1 MSHFIHNILL
11 INFRFNI
18 GLLVYPNSPPQN
30 LTLTPT
36 IAVCVCQKR
45 LIVTLYTTAEIFR
58 IHLVLSLRKLSQVI
72 MMTRLLFL
80 LWILCSMLITF
91 SSCRN
96 LCSRIFFQNINE
108 ETMTYKIIEGVYTK
122 ENNNHNNFPVY
133 RRENG
138 NLLFYYY
145 ISKEGL
151 KFLSF
156 GLNLKHYIGVA
167 AEVYSAVDPVSW
179 LNSGSLDRSDVFGGL
194 IYNWQFY
201 NTRDKTHYYVAANN
215 SSPII
220 KAVCVDEDFTEC
232 NSDRLYMNVNFTD
245 RWGNVLNDHTRDY
258 FFRKQGVFR
267 YLRPL
272 YEHSRQ
278 TWYLQYTADGFWVV
292 TERYSPT
299 NSNDNDLMKTKD
311 FALRPEYISKTW
323 SVHYN
328 GWRYMPKLRVL
339 CRGVN
344 SMSNTCLSKP
354 CHSKATCIYTSGNE
368 TLCLCPSGYTGV
380 TCSTNKQCPTP
391 YPLSGTEMNFA
402 YPGKRPG
409 DLGFSFCSGSY
420 PSVRFAVCV
429 ESKYRVNP
437 YWSRQGSACRKGNT
451 GSTSS
456 PRTPW
461 YTQTTERFWTPWNP
475 RTSWKSPTPRARRV
489 NFDDNPVITPV
500 VLTSAVI
507 LELLLPFI
515 IYCCAVCK
523 KKCKED
529 REEQED
535 QRRLQEVGGE
545 LERRLEQVARAGSR
559 VELDRDA
566 QDYQRAVQE
575 YQRENEDKELSRKK
589 GLYKNSSLWRI
600 ICMHLFF
607 SFYLW
612 IVYLVGCE
620 ISQCTQYGRIF
631 ASLKNFGIVMLC
643 LSSVYIFIE
652 SIFSLELDYLRNIMK
667 DETAWGYIQKMH
679 QVVPRIG
686 MVVECYHFEMR
697 TRDVY
702 YKDASGNPQS
712 RTETY
717 TEKVVTFED
726 HDEFSFGS
734 WVDISKR
741 KMPALSSVSLTRVR
755 IDPYVLFGDQET
767 ADDYERQATVMIE
780 RNRHR
785 DAFTDFSA
793 SREIPGLKKR
803 ISAYVDLRVKPWWIR
818 PLFFWLATLLQMT
831 WPYRWLFRAKT
842 SKSYYALKKMIY
854 KSTTP
859 PPEVNLMDQIAMLA
873 GDLNCNDSG
882 VPENNQISYEM
893 GEMLNPGLGNS
904 AYQNDLAPH
913 PPSNPAMGPSC
924 PPAPEPS
931 APPES
936 YVTGTPYPL
945 LNAPNASA
953 SPVYIPYPAGGPT
966 YPSQPLQ
973 GPAYPPYFVR
983 PQPDAPPLLPHEG
996 AVGYTPQAQ

>member
-1 MSHFIHNILL
+1 M
-11 INFRFNI
+11 
-18 GLLVYPNSPPQN
+18 P
-30 LTLTPT
+30 
-36 IAVCVCQKR
+36 
-45 LIVTLYTTAEIFR
+45 
-58 IHLVLSLRKLSQVI
+58 
-72 MMTRLLFL
+72 
-80 LWILCSMLITF
+80 
-91 SSCRN
+91 
-96 LCSRIFFQNINE
+96 
-108 ETMTYKIIEGVYTK
+108 YKVIEGVYTK
-122 ENNNHNNFPVY
+122 ENYSQNNFPVY

-138 NLLFYYY
+138 DLLFYYSNTSMEVQKRL
-145 ISKEGL
+145 I
-151 KFLSF
+151 F
-156 GLNLKHYIGVA
+156 GLNLSDYFGVA
-167 AEVYSAVDPVSW
+167 ADVYSTVDPVSW
-179 LNSGSLDRSDVFGGL
+179 LTSGSLDRSDVFGGL
-194 IYNWQFY
+194 ISFWQFW
-201 NTRDKTHYYVAANN
+201 NMRDKRNGYVTVSS
-215 SSPII
+215 SSPMI
-220 KAVCVDEDFTEC
+220 KAVCVDEDFREC
-232 NSDRLYMNVNFTD
+232 NSDRLYLNDNFTD
-245 RWGNVLNDHTRDY
+245 GKGNVVNDLTRDY

-267 YLRPL
+267 NLRPL
-272 YEHSRQ
+272 YQHSRQ

-292 TERYSPT
+292 TERYSPR
-299 NSNDNDLMKTKD
+299 NSNDKVLMKTKD

-429 ESKYRVNP
+429 ESKYSVNP
-437 YWSRQGSACRKGNT
+437 YWSRQGSSCGIGNT

-456 PRTPW
+456 P
-461 YTQTTERFWTPWNP
+461 WTPWNP
-475 RTSWKSPTPRARRV
+475 RTTERSWTPWKPPTPGARHI

-523 KKCKED
+523 KKYKED

-545 LERRLEQVARAGSR
+545 LERRLEQVARAGSQE
-559 VELDRDA
+559 ELDRDV
-566 QDYQRAVQE
+566 QDYQRTVQE
-575 YQRENEDKELSRKK
+575 YQRENQDKELNRKR
-589 GLYKNSSLWRI
+589 GFHKNAGLWRI
-600 ICMHLFF
+600 ISMHLFF

-612 IVYLVGCE
+612 IVYLVGCG
-620 ISQCTQYGRIF
+620 IFQCTQNGRIF
-631 ASLKNFGIVMLC
+631 VYVKTFAIAMLC
-643 LSSVYIFIE
+643 ISSVYIFIE
-652 SIFSLELDYLRNIMK
+652 SIFSNELDYLRNIMQ

-679 QVVPRIG
+679 QVAPRIG

-702 YKDASGNPQS
+702 YKDANGNPQS

-755 IDPYVLFGDQET
+755 IDPCVLFGDQET

-842 SKSYYALKKMIY
+842 SKKFYALKKMIY

-859 PPEVNLMDQIAMLA
+859 PREVNLMDQIAMLA
-873 GDLNCNDSG
+873 GDPNCNDSG

-893 GEMLNPGLGNS
+893 GEMLNPDLGNS
-904 AYQNDLAPH
+904 AYQNDLAPY
-913 PPSNPAMGPSC
+913 PPSNPAMGPSY
-924 PPAPEPS
+924 PAAPEPS
-931 APPES
+931 APPAI

-945 LNAPNASA
+945 LNAPNAAA
-953 SPVYIPYPAGGPT
+953 SPMYLPYPAGGPT
-966 YPSQPLQ
+966 YPSQPL

>member
-1 MSHFIHNILL
+1 M
-11 INFRFNI
+11 
-18 GLLVYPNSPPQN
+18 P
-30 LTLTPT
+30 
-36 IAVCVCQKR
+36 
-45 LIVTLYTTAEIFR
+45 
-58 IHLVLSLRKLSQVI
+58 
-72 MMTRLLFL
+72 
-80 LWILCSMLITF
+80 
-91 SSCRN
+91 
-96 LCSRIFFQNINE
+96 
-108 ETMTYKIIEGVYTK
+108 YKVIEGVYTK
-122 ENNNHNNFPVY
+122 ENYSQNNFPVY

-138 NLLFYYY
+138 DLLFYYSNTSMEVQKRL
-145 ISKEGL
+145 I
-151 KFLSF
+151 F
-156 GLNLKHYIGVA
+156 GLNLSDYFGVA
-167 AEVYSAVDPVSW
+167 ADVYSTVDPVSW
-179 LNSGSLDRSDVFGGL
+179 LTSGSLDRSDVFGGL
-194 IYNWQFY
+194 ISFWQFW
-201 NTRDKTHYYVAANN
+201 NMRDKRNGYVTVSS
-215 SSPII
+215 SSPMI
-220 KAVCVDEDFTEC
+220 KAVCVDEDFREC
-232 NSDRLYMNVNFTD
+232 NSDRLYLNDNFTD
-245 RWGNVLNDHTRDY
+245 GKGNVVNDLTRDY

-267 YLRPL
+267 NLRPL
-272 YEHSRQ
+272 YQHSRQ

-292 TERYSPT
+292 TERYSPR
-299 NSNDNDLMKTKD
+299 NSNDKVLMKTKD

-354 CHSKATCIYTSGNE
+354 CNSKATCIYTSGNE

-475 RTSWKSPTPRARRV
+475 RTPWKSPTPRARRV
-489 NFDDNPVITPV
+489 NLDDNPVITPV

-523 KKCKED
+523 KKYKED

-545 LERRLEQVARAGSR
+545 LERRLEQVARAGSQE
-559 VELDRDA
+559 ELDRDV
-566 QDYQRAVQE
+566 QDYQRTVQE
-575 YQRENEDKELSRKK
+575 YQRENQDKELNRKR
-589 GLYKNSSLWRI
+589 GFHKNAGLWRI
-600 ICMHLFF
+600 ISMHLFF

-612 IVYLVGCE
+612 IVYLVGCG
-620 ISQCTQYGRIF
+620 IFQCTQNGRIF
-631 ASLKNFGIVMLC
+631 VYVKTFAIAMLC
-643 LSSVYIFIE
+643 ISSVYIFIE
-652 SIFSLELDYLRNIMK
+652 SIFSNELDYLRNIMQ

-679 QVVPRIG
+679 QVAPRIG

-702 YKDASGNPQS
+702 YKDANGNPQS

-755 IDPYVLFGDQET
+755 IDPCVLFGDQET

-842 SKSYYALKKMIY
+842 SKKFYALKKMIY

-859 PPEVNLMDQIAMLA
+859 PREVNLMDQIAMLA
-873 GDLNCNDSG
+873 GDPNCNDSG

-893 GEMLNPGLGNS
+893 GEMLNPDLGNS
-904 AYQNDLAPH
+904 AYQNDLAPY
-913 PPSNPAMGPSC
+913 PPSNPAMGPSY
-924 PPAPEPS
+924 PAAPEPS
-931 APPES
+931 APPAI

-945 LNAPNASA
+945 LNAPNAAA
-953 SPVYIPYPAGGPT
+953 SPMYLPYPAGGPT
-966 YPSQPLQ
+966 YPSQPL

>member
-1 MSHFIHNILL
+1 
-11 INFRFNI
+11 
-18 GLLVYPNSPPQN
+18 
-30 LTLTPT
+30 
-36 IAVCVCQKR
+36 
-45 LIVTLYTTAEIFR
+45 
-58 IHLVLSLRKLSQVI
+58 
-72 MMTRLLFL
+72 
-80 LWILCSMLITF
+80 MLITF
-91 SSCRN
+91 SCCRN

-108 ETMTYKIIEGVYTK
+108 ETMPYKIIEGVYTK

-151 KFLSF
+151 NFLSF

-354 CHSKATCIYTSGNE
+354 CDSKATCIYTSGNE

-391 YPLSGTEMNFA
+391 YPLSGTELNFA

-429 ESKYRVNP
+429 ESKYSVNP
-437 YWSRQGSACRKGNT
+437 YWSRQGSACRIGNT
-451 GSTSS
+451 ESTSS
-456 PRTPW
+456 FWTPW
-461 YTQTTERFWTPWNP
+461 NLPTTERSWTPWNP
-475 RTSWKSPTPRARRV
+475 RTPWKSPTPRARRV

-515 IYCCAVCK
+515 IYCCAMCRK
-523 KKCKED
+523 KSKEE
-529 REEQED
+529 RKEQED
-535 QRRLQEVGGE
+535 QRRFQEVGGE

-575 YQRENEDKELSRKK
+575 YQRENEDEELSRKK

-600 ICMHLFF
+600 ISIHLFF
-607 SFYLW
+607 F
-612 IVYLVGCE
+612 
-620 ISQCTQYGRIF
+620 
-631 ASLKNFGIVMLC
+631 
-643 LSSVYIFIE
+643 
-652 SIFSLELDYLRNIMK
+652 
-667 DETAWGYIQKMH
+667 
-679 QVVPRIG
+679 
-686 MVVECYHFEMR
+686 
-697 TRDVY
+697 
-702 YKDASGNPQS
+702 
-712 RTETY
+712 
-717 TEKVVTFED
+717 
-726 HDEFSFGS
+726 
-734 WVDISKR
+734 
-741 KMPALSSVSLTRVR
+741 
-755 IDPYVLFGDQET
+755 
-767 ADDYERQATVMIE
+767 
-780 RNRHR
+780 
-785 DAFTDFSA
+785 
-793 SREIPGLKKR
+793 
-803 ISAYVDLRVKPWWIR
+803 
-818 PLFFWLATLLQMT
+818 
-831 WPYRWLFRAKT
+831 
-842 SKSYYALKKMIY
+842 
-854 KSTTP
+854 
-859 PPEVNLMDQIAMLA
+859 
-873 GDLNCNDSG
+873 
-882 VPENNQISYEM
+882 
-893 GEMLNPGLGNS
+893 
-904 AYQNDLAPH
+904 
-913 PPSNPAMGPSC
+913 
-924 PPAPEPS
+924 
-931 APPES
+931 
-936 YVTGTPYPL
+936 
-945 LNAPNASA
+945 
-953 SPVYIPYPAGGPT
+953 
-966 YPSQPLQ
+966 
-973 GPAYPPYFVR
+973 
-983 PQPDAPPLLPHEG
+983 LLPMDRVSSG
-996 AVGYTPQAQ
+996 L

>member
-1 MSHFIHNILL
+1 
-11 INFRFNI
+11 
-18 GLLVYPNSPPQN
+18 
-30 LTLTPT
+30 
-36 IAVCVCQKR
+36 
-45 LIVTLYTTAEIFR
+45 
-58 IHLVLSLRKLSQVI
+58 
-72 MMTRLLFL
+72 
-80 LWILCSMLITF
+80 MLIAF

-108 ETMTYKIIEGVYTK
+108 ETMPYKIIEGVFTK

-133 RRENG
+133 RHENG

-145 ISKEGL
+145 ISKSGF
-151 KFLSF
+151 KFLFF
-156 GLNLKHYIGVA
+156 GLNLEHYFDVA

-179 LNSGSLDRSDVFGGL
+179 LNYESLDRSDVFGGL
-194 IYNWQFY
+194 INRWWFY
-201 NTRDKTHYYVAANN
+201 NTRNKTHYYVTVNN
-215 SSPII
+215 WSPMI
-220 KAVCVDEDFTEC
+220 KAVCVDEDFREC
-232 NSDRLYMNVNFTD
+232 NSDRLYLNVNFTD

-258 FFRKQGVFR
+258 FFRKQGIFR
-267 YLRPL
+267 NLRPL

-292 TERYSPT
+292 SLAYSPS
-299 NSNDNDLMKTKD
+299 NSNDKTIVMRIKD

-323 SVHYN
+323 SVRYVKM

-344 SMSNTCLSKP
+344 SMSNTCLAKP
-354 CHSKATCIYTSGNE
+354 CDSKATCIYTSGNE

-391 YPLSGTEMNFA
+391 YPLAGTELNFA
-402 YPGKRPG
+402 YFRKRPG

-420 PSVRFAVCV
+420 PSVRFALCM
-429 ESKYRVNP
+429 EGTYRVNP
-437 YWSRQGSACRKGNT
+437 YWSRQGSACRTWNT

-456 PRTPW
+456 SRTPWNTQTTESSRTPW
-461 YTQTTERFWTPWNP
+461 YVSTPEVWTAWYGQTTERSWTPWNP
-475 RTSWKSPTPRARRV
+475 RTPWKPPTPRARRV
-489 NFDDNPVITPV
+489 NFDDNPEITPV

-515 IYCCAVCK
+515 IYLCAMSK
-523 KKCKED
+523 KKSKEE

-535 QRRLQEVGGE
+535 PRRFQEVWEE
-545 LERRLEQVARAGSR
+545 LERRLQQVARAR
-559 VELDRDA
+559 CRLELDRGV
-566 QDYQRAVQE
+566 QDYQQTVQE
-575 YQRENEDKELSRKK
+575 YQRENRNKELSRKR
-589 GLYKNSSLWRI
+589 GLFRNARLWRI
-600 ICMHLFF
+600 ISIHLFF

-612 IVYLVGCE
+612 ILYLVGCE
-620 ISQCTQYGRIF
+620 ISQCTQYGHVF
-631 ASLKNFGIVMLC
+631 VSLKNFGIVMLC
-643 LSSVYIFIE
+643 ISSVYIFIE
-652 SIFSLELDYLRNIMK
+652 SIFSHGLDYLRNIMH
-667 DETAWGYIQKMH
+667 DETAWGYIQQMH
-679 QVVPRIG
+679 QVAPRIS
-686 MVVECYHFEMR
+686 MIVECYHFEMR

-702 YKDASGNPQS
+702 YTDANGNRQS

-717 TEKVVTFED
+717 TERVVTFED

-734 WVDISKR
+734 WVDVSKR
-741 KMPALSSVSLTRVR
+741 KMPALSTVSLTRVR

-767 ADDYERQATVMIE
+767 ADDYERQAAAMME
-780 RNRHR
+780 RNRGQ
-785 DAFTDFSA
+785 DTFTDFSA

-842 SKSYYALKKMIY
+842 SKKFYALKKMIY

-859 PPEVNLMDQIAMLA
+859 PREVNLMDQIAMLA
-873 GDLNCNDSG
+873 GDPTCNDSS
-882 VPENNQISYEM
+882 VLENNQISYEM
-893 GEMLNPGLGNS
+893 VEIRNPCMGNL
-904 AYQNDLAPH
+904 AYQNDFAPY

-931 APPES
+931 APPET

-945 LNAPNASA
+945 LNAPNAPA

-966 YPSQPLQ
+966 HPSQPL

-983 PQPDAPPLLPHEG
+983 PQPYAPPLVQHEG
-996 AVGYTPQAQ
+996 AVCYTPQAE